1 MDEKT
6 LKEGGFIKQRQAEF
20 FVARIKVL
28 AGDATS
34 EQLKK
39 LAEIAENYGRGWVHL
54 SVRQGVEIPF
64 VEIEN
69 FDSLVKELEE
79 VGLAMGACGP
89 RVRVVVACPGSS
101 ICPYGLGNTKELAKK
116 IDACLYGRG
125 GLPHKF
131 KVGVSGCPSACT
143 KPQENDLGFLGVVEP
158 IFDEVEGE
166 CTSCGLCVETCSTGA
181 ITLNEEGK
189 PVIDYSKCSSDG
201 RCVSICPTSAIRK
214 RRGGWRVF
222 VGGKFGR
229 HPQLGLFFTDY
240 VSDEEALEIGEKVL
254 SAYKRLGKKRER
266 LREVIE
272 RLGLEKFRQEVLQSE
287 TSS

>member
-1 MDEKT
+1 MEEKT

-34 EQLKK
+34 EQLRK
-39 LAEIAENYGRGWVHL
+39 LAEMAEKYGEGWVHL

-64 VEIEN
+64 VKIEN
-69 FDSLVKELEE
+69 FDTLVKELEK
-79 VGLAMGACGP
+79 VGLSMGPCGP

-101 ICPYGLGNTKELAKK
+101 ICPYGLGNTKELARK
-116 IDACLYGRG
+116 IDARITGIK

-131 KVGVSGCPSACT
+131 KVGIAGCPNACT
-143 KPQENDLGFLGVVEP
+143 KPQENDLGFMGVVRP

-166 CTSCGLCVETCSTGA
+166 CISCGLCAETCPTGA
-181 ITLNEEGK
+181 ITLSENGR

-201 RCVSICPTSAIRK
+201 RCVSICPTRAIREERK
-214 RRGGWRVF
+214 GWRVF

-229 HPQLGLFFTDY
+229 YPQLGLFFADY
-240 VSDEEALEIGEKVL
+240 LTDEEALIIAEKVIE
-254 SAYKRLGKKRER
+254 AYKRLGKKKER

-272 RLGLEKFRQEVLQSE
+272 STGLESFKREVGLSE
-287 TSS
+287 ASS

>member
-1 MDEKT
+1 MDEKN

-20 FVARIKVL
+20 FVVRVKVL

-34 EQLKK
+34 EQLRK
-39 LAEIAENYGRGWVHL
+39 LAEIAEKYGEGWVHL

-64 VEIEN
+64 VEIES

-79 VGLAMGACGP
+79 VGLSTGACGP
-89 RVRVVVACPGSS
+89 RVRVVVACPGAS
-101 ICPYGLGNTKELAKK
+101 ICAYGLGNTKELAKK
-116 IDACLYGRG
+116 IDSRLYGRS

-131 KVGVSGCPSACT
+131 KVGVTGCPSACA
-143 KPQENDLGFLGVVEP
+143 KPQENDLGFMRVVEP

-166 CTSCGLCVETCSTGA
+166 CISCGLCVETCPTGA
-181 ITLNEEGK
+181 ITLDDEEK

-201 RCVSICPTSAIRK
+201 RCVSICPTKAIRK
-214 RRGGWRVF
+214 KREGWRVF

-229 HPQLGLFFTDY
+229 YPQLGLFFADY
-240 VSDEEALEIGEKVL
+240 VTDKEALEIGERVL
-254 SAYKRLGKKRER
+254 RAYQRLGERKER

-272 RLGLEKFRQEVLQSE
+272 RLGAERFKREVIEGEALS
-287 TSS
+287 

>member
-20 FVARIKVL
+20 FIVRVKVL

-34 EQLKK
+34 EQLRK
-39 LAEIAENYGRGWVHL
+39 LAEIAEKYGKGWVHL

-69 FDSLVKELEE
+69 FDSLMKELEE
-79 VGLAMGACGP
+79 VGLSMGACGP

-101 ICPYGLGNTKELAKK
+101 ICPYGLENTKELAKK
-116 IDACLYGRG
+116 IDARLYGRG

-131 KVGVSGCPSACT
+131 KVGVSGCPSACA
-143 KPQENDLGFLGVVEP
+143 KPHENDLGFLGVVEP
-158 IFDEVEGE
+158 IFDEVEGK
-166 CTSCGLCVETCSTGA
+166 CTSCGLCVETCPTGA

-189 PVIDYSKCSSDG
+189 PVIDYSKCSADG

-214 RRGGWRVF
+214 KREGWRVF

-240 VSDEEALEIGEKVL
+240 VSDEEALELGEKIL
-254 SAYKRLGKKRER
+254 SAYKRLGEKGER
-266 LREVIE
+266 LRAVIE
-272 RLGLEKFRQEVLQSE
+272 RLGLEKFKQEVLQGE